1 MLRNLENIWSKI
13 LVNSEEFAMF
23 AVPNIYNLGMLCLYI
38 SKNSQYSGVSLTHN
52 SLRLW
57 VFGDIWRGSAS
68 SFVQKIINQIFSCQ
82 MPNTTEK
89 FEVKVQSVPTS
100 QTKSQSKLEKEIISI
115 QKKVSKLQEECR
127 HERNEKYRLLCYI
140 NRYCSALFPY
150 FDRSNWKSHATL
162 TLLATQDLPTFGY
175 NMIDPLKSW
184 CWGSI
189 LFYPFKI
196 SRFS

>member
-100 QTKSQSKLEKEIISI
+100 QGSKKTVSKLEKSGKDFEKSEKCFMFAVDSDQESTNITQVTAFFMLLSD
-115 QKKVSKLQEECR
+115 VSYLKNKL
-127 HERNEKYRLLCYI
+127 
-140 NRYCSALFPY
+140 
-150 FDRSNWKSHATL
+150 
-162 TLLATQDLPTFGY
+162 
-175 NMIDPLKSW
+175 LKSRW
-184 CWGSI
+184 IAVLGYMQLI
-189 LFYPFKI
+189 LGRIREASSFLYLPK
-196 SRFS
+196 FSLTFNSFTR

>member
-127 HERNEKYRLLCYI
+127 HERNESIACCATSISIVQHCSLTSTEVTRLIL
-140 NRYCSALFPY
+140 
-150 FDRSNWKSHATL
+150 KTGK
-162 TLLATQDLPTFGY
+162 GY
-175 NMIDPLKSW
+175 TVSSW
-184 CWGSI
+184 IWI
-189 LFYPFKI
+189 KK
-196 SRFS
+196 

>member
-82 MPNTTEK
+82 MPNYAENLKSGDNSALTSTQPSEK
-89 FEVKVQSVPTS
+89 G
-100 QTKSQSKLEKEIISI
+100 KSQSKLEKD
-115 QKKVSKLQEECR
+115 KKSFGYSRNVRMFAVFKTKRTNLQTEEVFFIPEHFLSKNKTVGLPVASS
-127 HERNEKYRLLCYI
+127 LLCDDVRLVANGRLDSLSLFNSFKFI
-140 NRYCSALFPY
+140 N
-150 FDRSNWKSHATL
+150 K
-162 TLLATQDLPTFGY
+162 
-175 NMIDPLKSW
+175 
-184 CWGSI
+184 
-189 LFYPFKI
+189 
-196 SRFS
+196 